1 MIGPQRVGGSGEIL
15 RGPARSSRGHHYWRL
30 GVVLT
35 FLAALAALVAVAPGE
50 GRAAGTAAV
59 SVDAGPFLHTCGVK
73 TDGTIACWGD
83 NRFGQTDAPTGTFTS
98 VSAGGQSVLTAHSC
112 GLKPDGTIVCW
123 GSNDFGQTDA
133 PTGAFTSVSAG
144 GLHSCGLKPDG
155 TITCWGDNSEGQLN
169 VPTGTFTSVSSGFEH
184 SCGVKPEGTIACWGS
199 NSSGQLGAAPAA
211 LSPDPPPG
219 QVGSA
224 YSHTFTSSTGTPAGS
239 FAVSA
244 GALPPG
250 LSLSDAGL
258 LSGTPTARGEYHF
271 TVSASNGFFA
281 DATKEFTLNIVSD
294 DTNPPTIE
302 ASAKNADGST
312 YTAGTWTNQS
322 VTVSYTCSD
331 GAGSGVASC
340 PAEETLSGDGADQSA
355 SGTATDNVG
364 NTDSAT
370 FSDIDIDQT
379 EPSVTCDTAS
389 PGPTFVLSGAGGNV
403 TATVTDDT
411 SGPVSTS
418 LSDAAN
424 VSSVGN
430 KSVSLTG
437 SDNAGNSTTVSC
449 PYRVKYN
456 FSGFLS
462 PNPQSSYKAGST
474 IPVKFTLAN
483 ASGTRISDATARA
496 LVASPCKVKVLFS
509 GGTPTNNCATYN
521 ATTDTFQF
529 NLKTSKSL
537 ASGPYTISVE
547 VSAPDGSGVVNNEPV
562 QVTIRR

>member
-1 MIGPQRVGGSGEIL
+1 M
-15 RGPARSSRGHHYWRL
+15 
-30 GVVLT
+30 
-35 FLAALAALVAVAPGE
+35 
-50 GRAAGTAAV
+50 
-59 SVDAGPFLHTCGVK
+59 
-73 TDGTIACWGD
+73 
-83 NRFGQTDAPTGTFTS
+83 
-98 VSAGGQSVLTAHSC
+98 
-112 GLKPDGTIVCW
+112 
-123 GSNDFGQTDA
+123 
-133 PTGAFTSVSAG
+133 
-144 GLHSCGLKPDG
+144 
-155 TITCWGDNSEGQLN
+155 
-169 VPTGTFTSVSSGFEH
+169 
-184 SCGVKPEGTIACWGS
+184 
-199 NSSGQLGAAPAA
+199 
-211 LSPDPPPG
+211 
-219 QVGSA
+219 
-224 YSHTFTSSTGTPAGS
+224 
-239 FAVSA
+239 SA

-271 TVSASNGFFA
+271 TITASNGFFA

-294 DTNPPTIE
+294 DTSPPTIE
-302 ASAKNADGST
+302 ASAKNADGSA

-355 SGTATDNVG
+355 SGTATDNAG
-364 NTDSAT
+364 NIASAT
-370 FSDIDIDQT
+370 FSDIDIDRT
-379 EPSVTCDTAS
+379 KPSVTCEEAS
-389 PGPTFVLSGAGGNV
+389 PGPTFVLGGAGGNV

-411 SGPVSTS
+411 SGSAEPTN
-418 LSDAAN
+418 LSGAAN

-456 FSGFLS
+456 FSGFFS
-462 PNPQSSYKAGST
+462 PIPQSSSKAGST

-496 LVASPCKVKVLFS
+496 LVANPCKVKVIFS

-537 ASGPYTISVE
+537 ALGSYTISVQ